1 MSAEFKPSTSRRELN
16 PAGLHFGIVV
26 SQFNSFITDRLLA
39 GALDALQSAGATQSQ
54 IEVVRVP
61 GSFEIPIA
69 AKKLAATGRFDSIVC
84 IGCILRGETSHYDYV
99 ASETS
104 RGIQLAQL
112 DSGVPM
118 IFCVLTCDTLEQ
130 AIDRAGLKGGKKGY
144 HAGLGAIEM
153 GQLMRKLGNGKA
165 KTAGGARRKGGRG

>member
-1 MSAEFKPSTSRRELN
+1 MSAEFKPSTIRGELN

-69 AKKLAATGRFDSIVC
+69 AKKLASSDRFDSIICV
-84 IGCILRGETSHYDYV
+84 GCVLRGETSHYDV
-99 ASETS
+99 VVSETA

-118 IFCVLTCDTLEQ
+118 ILCVLTCDTLEQ
-130 AIDRAGLKGGKKGY
+130 AINRAGLKGGNKGY
-144 HAGLGAIEM
+144 ESGLAAIEM
-153 GQLMRKLGNGKA
+153 AHLSRRLA
-165 KTAGGARRKGGRG
+165 KNSARSASRPRRPSHK